1 MQQSGEKVPSKRLL
15 LRRWPADYRSRP
27 IGSIVVLIWLLA
39 SAPVRQRRHFTLTAT
54 APDRSAMV
62 GQR

>member
-1 MQQSGEKVPSKRLL
+1 MQQSGEKSPQQRLL
-15 LRRWPADYRSRP
+15 LRRWPADYRSLL

-39 SAPVRQRRHFTLTAT
+39 SLSAPAATLTLTAT
-54 APDRSAMV
+54 AGPISNV